1 MVSVKELQMQNI
13 HAEDPSILVTRARED
28 ISAFG
33 ELYDLYVQ
41 PVFRYLYRRVG
52 SLQDAEDLTSQTFI
66 AAIESLGRYREQNHF
81 AAWLFGIAHHKL
93 VDYYRRNKSHP
104 FAENM
109 EDLSKE
115 EDALGKIIVDEELSH
130 LLVLIQSLRN
140 DEQDLIYL
148 RYLAG
153 LSYVEIAE
161 LLGKNVEAVKKSIYR
176 LLARLKS
183 QME

>member
-1 MVSVKELQMQNI
+1 MVSVKELKMPNI
-13 HAEDPSILVTRARED
+13 HAEDPSILVTRARKD
-28 ISAFG
+28 LSAFG
-33 ELYDLYVQ
+33 RLYDMYVQ

-66 AAIESLGRYREQNHF
+66 AAIESLDRYREQNHF

-93 VDYYRRNKSHP
+93 VDYYRRNTSQP
-104 FAENM
+104 FTEKV
-109 EDLSKE
+109 EEIPKE
-115 EDALGKIIVDEELSH
+115 EDALGQIIVDEELSH
-130 LLVLIQSLRN
+130 LLNLIQKLRD

-161 LLGKNVEAVKKSIYR
+161 LMGKNVEAVKKSIYR